1 MDISKVKLYHYY
13 FSIAVVVIFI
23 GIAAPDTT
31 LDVNIQNTYFLMAYL
46 QATILISLLYFFT
59 GIGYWIVQKY
69 FNKTLV
75 KAFTIIHSVIL
86 IGSFISY
93 WLLIALNKILAPLI
107 LADDNLYVNEML
119 VVSLVLIIFIAQ
131 PAYIANLIYSIFR
144 RRN

>member
-31 LDVNIQNTYFLMAYL
+31 LDVNIQNTYFVMAYL